1 MAGGNGDVV
10 DQTGVTGTNDGKKG
24 KTGGKNGG
32 KKGKKGKK
40 GKNGGADSVVKDPLA
55 VAIPMLPLGSFVPA
69 MLREDPAG
77 TEIDPEPI
85 AFSSPALAN
94 LKS

>member
-24 KTGGKNGG
+24 KTGGKNGKNG
-32 KKGKKGKK
+32 KKGKN

-55 VAIPMLPLGSFVPA
+55 VAIPMLPLGSFVPVSD
-69 MLREDPAG
+69 RVDPAG
-77 TEIDPEPI
+77 TLIVPDPM
-85 AFSSPALAN
+85 ALSN
-94 LKS
+94 P